1 MAQVPGLYYETTPAP
16 AEVSPLRS
24 DVAGFLGR
32 TRRGPIGIAVR
43 VAEWRE
49 YQREFGGLE
58 PDSLTAYATRS
69 YFENGGEIAWVIRLA
84 GDEVKTAAAAWPGTG
99 LALPGHRH
107 LDPDGEVDSQ
117 AFLAGGEA
125 VTHFGVEASSP
136 GAWANEARVLIEYYR
151 RGSLGLPEIDIEVRT
166 QDEPRER
173 IRGVAAPD
181 ATGLC
186 ERVNAQSRLI
196 RMSVDVSATVVAPTE
211 LGPARRSWELTLGG
225 GSDDPPGRVEY
236 LNAVPVMGREAE
248 IALVALPDL
257 DLDLPG
263 DPFDSTTSRIEVL
276 RAAIS
281 EAERAHDR
289 LVLVDLPHEVMGV
302 DEILRAAD
310 ALASELDPLEMRSAA
325 IYHPRVSVPDPLGFV
340 EPHRFLPP
348 SGPVSGLISRLDRE
362 RGAHHTP
369 ANAALWDAVDA
380 EGGFAAMEQGRL
392 NERGINLIRCFPSR
406 GLMVWGGRTQFALP
420 EGRFVAHR
428 RLIHRL
434 VRAIRRVA
442 QPLVFDINGPELWLA
457 FVRAI
462 TSVLLEAWRAGALK
476 GARPEEAFRVK
487 CDDETNPPE
496 LQDLG
501 QLVCEIEVAPAVP
514 MEYIKLRVAVGREGE
529 LEVFES

>member
-1 MAQVPGLYYETTPAP
+1 MTTVPGLYYEAVPP
-16 AEVSPLRS
+16 QAEVSPLRS

-32 TRRGPIGIAVR
+32 TRRGPIGVAVR

-49 YQREFGGLE
+49 FEREFGGLE
-58 PDSLTAYATRS
+58 TGSLTAYAIRS

-84 GDEVKTAAAAWPGTG
+84 GEGVTTASAEWPGTG
-99 LALPGHRH
+99 LVLPGHRH
-107 LDPDGEVDSQ
+107 LGPGGEVDSQ
-117 AFLAGGEA
+117 AFLAGSES
-125 VTHFGVEASSP
+125 VTKLSVDAESP
-136 GAWANEARVLIEYYR
+136 GAWANDGRVLIEYYR
-151 RGSLGLPEIDIEVRT
+151 RGSRGTPEIDLEVRIRN
-166 QDEPRER
+166 EPRER
-173 IRGVAAPD
+173 IRGVQAAD
-181 ATGLC
+181 ANVLC
-186 ERVNAQSRLI
+186 EQVNAQSSMI
-196 RMSVDVSATVVAPTE
+196 RMTADMTSTVAAPVN
-211 LGPARRSWELTLGG
+211 LGPARRSWELTLDGG
-225 GSDDPPGRVEY
+225 GDDPPGRVEY

-248 IALVALPDL
+248 IALVVLPDI

-263 DPFDSTTSRIEVL
+263 DPFDSATARAEVL

-281 EAERAHDR
+281 QAERSHDR
-289 LVLVDLPHEVMGV
+289 LVLVDLPHHVMGV
-302 DEILRAAD
+302 DEIFRAAD
-310 ALASELDPLEMRSAA
+310 ALAAELDPLEMRSAA

-380 EGGFAAMEQGRL
+380 EGGFTTTEQGRL

-406 GLMVWGGRTQFALP
+406 GLMVWGGRTQFTRP
-420 EGRFVAHR
+420 EGRFIAHR

-442 QPLVFDINGPELWLA
+442 QPLVFDVNGPELWLT

-487 CDDETNPPE
+487 CDEENNPPE
-496 LQDLG
+496 LQDVG
-501 QLVCEIEVAPAVP
+501 QLLCEIEFAPAVP
-514 MEYIKLRVAVGREGE
+514 MEFITLRVAVGREGE
-529 LEVFES
+529 LEVFEP